1 MNEAKSTSYLGNM
14 GLNISLDINES
25 VFAKSRKLKTRDFE
39 RLNFIRY
46 CNNVDYGLYL
56 AY

>member
-1 MNEAKSTSYLGNM
+1 MNEAKSTSYFGNM